1 MTAVLPPQAS
11 CTVAVIGL
19 GYVGLPL
26 AVAFARPQ
34 PCLRSGMPLRRQ
46 VIGFDIN
53 RQRLV
58 ELRQGIDRT
67 RETSAEEL
75 TAASLLT
82 VTSDDTALAAA
93 DVYVVTV
100 PTPIDSAKQPDLT
113 P

>member
-19 GYVGLPL
+19 CYVVVAL
-26 AVAFARPQ
+26 AVAF
-34 PCLRSGMPLRRQ
+34 
-46 VIGFDIN
+46 
-53 RQRLV
+53 
-58 ELRQGIDRT
+58 
-67 RETSAEEL
+67 
-75 TAASLLT
+75 
-82 VTSDDTALAAA
+82 TSDDTALAAA